1 MSQKDLTDGLN
12 ETTAQDDTP
21 NEATAAAVA
30 KGRRRLREKD
40 AKGCRDMD
48 ACRAA
53 LEEPETTR

>member
-30 KGRRRLREKD
+30 EGRRRLRDKD

-48 ACRAA
+48 ALRAA
-53 LEEPETTR
+53 LDEQAPTR